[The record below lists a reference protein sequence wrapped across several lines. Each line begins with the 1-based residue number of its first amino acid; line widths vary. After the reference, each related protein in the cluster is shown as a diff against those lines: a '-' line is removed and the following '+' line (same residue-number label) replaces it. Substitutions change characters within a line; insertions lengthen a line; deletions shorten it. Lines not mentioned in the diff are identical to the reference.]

1 MLISYYCTNFELK
14 LNNMTKS
21 LALLCILSALPSYF
35 ALFLENT
42 GATIVLCIGTILGMI
57 VSGVA
62 DESEIPL
69 ERVKL
74 VWLIHIIG
82 IMVVVFVKNVI
93 Q

>member
-1 MLISYYCTNFELK
+1 
-14 LNNMTKS
+14 
-21 LALLCILSALPSYF
+21 
-35 ALFLENT
+35 
-42 GATIVLCIGTILGMI
+42 MI